1 MKVKLPSFLTHGM
14 LGCLLFL
21 NMPKQTYPSTL
32 DFAPLE
38 RLLDE
43 LDETFP
49 DKFPDHNL
57 SQIEIAFRAG
67 QLDIIR
73 LLKHKLNPEE

>member
-1 MKVKLPSFLTHGM
+1 M
-14 LGCLLFL
+14 
-21 NMPKQTYPSTL
+21 QTPIYPSTL
-32 DFAPLE
+32 DWGHID
-38 RLLDE
+38 RLLEE

-57 SQIEIAFRAG
+57 SPIEIAFRAG

-73 LLKHKLNPEE
+73 LLKNRLNPEE

>member
-1 MKVKLPSFLTHGM
+1 MKAKRLNFLAHGTVVCP
-14 LGCLLFL
+14 LSL
-21 NMPKQTYPSTL
+21 NMPTQTYPSTL

-73 LLKHKLNPEE
+73 LLKHRLNPED

>member
-1 MKVKLPSFLTHGM
+1 M
-14 LGCLLFL
+14 
-21 NMPKQTYPSTL
+21 QTFQSTL
-32 DFAPLE
+32 DLAPLE

-73 LLKHKLNPEE
+73 LLKHKLNPED

>member
-1 MKVKLPSFLTHGM
+1 MQI
-14 LGCLLFL
+14 
-21 NMPKQTYPSTL
+21 QTSQSTL
-32 DFAPLE
+32 EWGRLE
-38 RLLDE
+38 RIIDE

-57 SQIEIAFRAG
+57 TEKEIAFRAG

-73 LLKHKLNPEE
+73 LLKNRLNPED

>member
-1 MKVKLPSFLTHGM
+1 MQI
-14 LGCLLFL
+14 
-21 NMPKQTYPSTL
+21 QTSQSTL

-73 LLKHKLNPEE
+73 LLKHRLNPEE

>member
-1 MKVKLPSFLTHGM
+1 MQTP
-14 LGCLLFL
+14 
-21 NMPKQTYPSTL
+21 TYPSTL
-32 DFAPLE
+32 EWGRIE

-73 LLKHKLNPEE
+73 LLKNRLNPEE

>member
-1 MKVKLPSFLTHGM
+1 M
-14 LGCLLFL
+14 LGCLPFL
-21 NMPKQTYPSTL
+21 NMPTQTYPSTL

-49 DKFPDHNL
+49 DTFPDHNL

-73 LLKHKLNPEE
+73 LLKHRLNPEE